1 MNNLSGGKPN
11 PYMASNANA
20 IQQLMQGQPN
30 ATSKYASNKLN
41 GSHQQLRNQQNNT
54 SLTSKRMSAGNI
66 NVPQSRSMHFSHSMN
81 TRQQATISSS

>member
-1 MNNLSGGKPN
+1 MNNLQVNKPN

-20 IQQLMQGQPN
+20 IQQLMQGQAGAP
-30 ATSKYASNKLN
+30 SKYASNKLN

-66 NVPQSRSMHFSHSMN
+66 NVPQSRSMNFSHSLN